1 MQRMKV
7 YFCGFVIWQRV
18 AFAMAVVPLAIG
30 GGVFALF
37 VRGMHA
43 EWGAE
48 LGFCLVSA
56 LAIVQECIVANG
68 IAEARRLNSNVRNA
82 WQLRRNFEMS
92 SSLGYVRS

>member
-1 MQRMKV
+1 MKV